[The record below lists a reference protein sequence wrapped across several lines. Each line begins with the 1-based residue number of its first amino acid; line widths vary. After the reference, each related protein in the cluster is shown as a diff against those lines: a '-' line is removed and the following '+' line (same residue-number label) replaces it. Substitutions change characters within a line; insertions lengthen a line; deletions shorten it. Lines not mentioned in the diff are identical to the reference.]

1 MMVVEEQA
9 LLPPP
14 NSRQQRYICF
24 HDDHGIGHVTV
35 TIMEK
40 PAQLTS
46 QDLEGMQTTLPEL
59 LGAPELTTASS
70 QAYLSY
76 LTTLSLPNLLAEPT
90 LLQTQSHHLTSS
102 LTSLTHTSYP
112 TFLSLH
118 STTTSLSESLDAL
131 SSSLDALVNESLP
144 ALEES
149 ASNWRDRTD
158 AVLAERSKA
167 RVVLEQHD
175 KIRDLLD
182 IPVLIDT
189 CVRNG
194 YFAEAL
200 SLASHTNSLYSSSS
214 SPPLILTS
222 IISEVRNSITQ
233 MLFSLLST
241 LHEPNRKL
249 PALWKAVNFL
259 RKMDVFDPEDGV
271 ESEEQIALAFLGGRE
286 VCLTASLEGCN
297 RDIQRLVGLTSAE
310 VREKDKEDLTRYLKK
325 YIDIWREGVHDII
338 TQFSTIFLERPTSS
352 TTSPAPS
359 LHSLLVTY
367 ASHSL
372 HKHLL
377 PLLRIT
383 LPRIPLPSLSS
394 LLTQLTYCAT
404 AFARVG
410 FDFRCVLGDLF
421 SGAVLSSV
429 TEELQVATSKWV
441 ALFEQKMGRP
451 VSTTSTHIK
460 NMAPPSEWLV
470 SPAVVASPPT
480 SSQSYLKAPAH
491 VPPHI
496 LVAYP
501 PLAQYTNALL
511 TTLNSLRLL
520 APTSIAPPLLAKLQ
534 DLLSEAGEVYLRYVK
549 NAAAL
554 QVQEVKIA
562 EAVGDVYFN
571 TLVPF
576 MKRALGEGVYGLT
589 MENCEASG
597 MDAEKTE
604 SGSLDKVIRDW
615 EGWLESRKASA

>member
-1 MMVVEEQA
+1 MEEPVQ
-9 LLPPP
+9 
-14 NSRQQRYICF
+14 
-24 HDDHGIGHVTV
+24 H
-35 TIMEK
+35 
-40 PAQLTS
+40 TS
-46 QDLEGMQTTLPEL
+46 QDLDGTQTTLPEL

-118 STTTSLSESLDAL
+118 STTSSLSESLDAL

-144 ALEES
+144 ALEEG

-158 AVLAERSKA
+158 TVLAERSKA

-338 TQFSTIFLERPTSS
+338 TQFSTIFLERPTST

-429 TEELQVATSKWV
+429 TEELQAATSKWV

-451 VSTTSTHIK
+451 VSTTSTHMK
-460 NMAPPSEWLV
+460 NMVPPSEWLV

-480 SSQSYLKAPAH
+480 SSQSYLKVPAH

-496 LVAYP
+496 LVSYP

-511 TTLNSLRLL
+511 STLNSLRLL
-520 APTSIAPPLLAKLQ
+520 APTSIALPLLAKLE
-534 DLLSEAGEVYLRYVK
+534 DLLSEAGEVFLRYVK
-549 NAAAL
+549 NATLL
-554 QVQEVKIA
+554 QEQEVKMA

-589 MENCEASG
+589 MENYEAPG
-597 MDAEKTE
+597 GDAEKTE

-615 EGWLESRKASA
+615 EGWPESRKASA

>member
-1 MMVVEEQA
+1 MEE
-9 LLPPP
+9 
-14 NSRQQRYICF
+14 SVQQ
-24 HDDHGIGHVTV
+24 
-35 TIMEK
+35 
-40 PAQLTS
+40 TS
-46 QDLEGMQTTLPEL
+46 EDLDGTQTTLTEL
-59 LGAPELTTASS
+59 LGAPELTSASS

-76 LTTLSLPNLLAEPT
+76 LTTLSLPSLLAEPT

-118 STTTSLSESLDAL
+118 NTTSSLSESLDAL

-149 ASNWRDRTD
+149 ASDWRDSTD
-158 AVLAERSKA
+158 TVLAERNKA

-200 SLASHTNSLYSSSS
+200 SLASHTHSLYSSSS
-214 SPPLILTS
+214 SPPSILTC
-222 IISEVRNSITQ
+222 IVSEVRNSITQ

-286 VCLTASLEGCN
+286 ACLKASLEGCN
-297 RDIQRLVGLTSAE
+297 RDIQRLVGLSSAE

-325 YIDIWREGVHDII
+325 YIDIWRECVHDII
-338 TQFSTIFLERPTSS
+338 TQYSTIFLERPTS
-352 TTSPAPS
+352 TATSPAPAPAPAPS

-410 FDFRCVLGDLF
+410 FDFRGVLGDLF

-429 TEELQVATSKWV
+429 TEELQAATSKWV
-441 ALFEQKMGRP
+441 ALFKQKTGRP
-451 VSTTSTHIK
+451 VSATSTHTK
-460 NMAPPSEWLV
+460 NMVPPSEWLV
-470 SPAVVASPPT
+470 SPMVVASPPS
-480 SSQSYLKAPAH
+480 SSQSSSTAPAH

-496 LVAYP
+496 LVSYP

-511 TTLNSLRLL
+511 STLNSLRLL
-520 APTSIAPPLLAKLQ
+520 APTSIALALLAKLE
-534 DLLSEAGEVYLRYVK
+534 DFLSEAGEMLLRYVK
-549 NAAAL
+549 NVVGL
-554 QVQEVKIA
+554 QGQEAKIS

-571 TLVPF
+571 IFVPF

-589 MENCEASG
+589 MDKCEVSG
-597 MDAEKTE
+597 RDTEKTE
-604 SGSLDKVIRDW
+604 RGSLDKVIRDW
-615 EGWLESRKASA
+615 EGWLESRKASIGQ

>member
-1 MMVVEEQA
+1 MVSS
-9 LLPPP
+9 L
-14 NSRQQRYICF
+14 
-24 HDDHGIGHVTV
+24 
-35 TIMEK
+35 
-40 PAQLTS
+40 LTS
-46 QDLEGMQTTLPEL
+46 TGTQTTVARAAGRPRAHL
-59 LGAPELTTASS
+59 LRRRR
-70 QAYLSY
+70 QYLSY

-118 STTTSLSESLDAL
+118 STTSSLSD
-131 SSSLDALVNESLP
+131 LP

-149 ASNWRDRTD
+149 ASNWRDRTG
-158 AVLAERSKA
+158 AK
-167 RVVLEQHD
+167 QHD

-259 RKMDVFDPEDGV
+259 RKMDVFDPEDG
-271 ESEEQIALAFLGGRE
+271 
-286 VCLTASLEGCN
+286 GCN

-310 VREKDKEDLTRYLKK
+310 VREKDKDDLTRYLKK

-338 TQFSTIFLERPTSS
+338 TQFSTIFLERPTST

-359 LHSLLVTY
+359 LHSL
-367 ASHSL
+367 
-372 HKHLL
+372 
-377 PLLRIT
+377 
-383 LPRIPLPSLSS
+383 
-394 LLTQLTYCAT
+394 LTYCAT

-429 TEELQVATSKWV
+429 TEELQAATSKWV
-441 ALFEQKMGRP
+441 ALFQQKMGRP
-451 VSTTSTHIK
+451 VSTMSAHMK
-460 NMAPPSEWLV
+460 NMVPPSEWLV

-496 LVAYP
+496 LVSYP

-511 TTLNSLRLL
+511 STLNSLRLL
-520 APTSIAPPLLAKLQ
+520 APTSIALPLLAKLK
-534 DLLSEAGEVYLRYVK
+534 DLLSEAGEVFLRYVK
-549 NAAAL
+549 NAAP
-554 QVQEVKIA
+554 

-571 TLVPF
+571 TFVPF
-576 MKRALGEGVYGLT
+576 MKRALGEGVY
-589 MENCEASG
+589 
-597 MDAEKTE
+597 

-615 EGWLESRKASA
+615 EGWLESRKVSTAA

>member
-1 MMVVEEQA
+1 M
-9 LLPPP
+9 
-14 NSRQQRYICF
+14 QQ
-24 HDDHGIGHVTV
+24 
-35 TIMEK
+35 
-40 PAQLTS
+40 TS
-46 QDLEGMQTTLPEL
+46 EDLDGTQTTLTEL
-59 LGAPELTTASS
+59 LGAPELTSASS

-76 LTTLSLPNLLAEPT
+76 LTTLSLPSLLAEPT

-118 STTTSLSESLDAL
+118 NTTSSLSESLDAL

-149 ASNWRDRTD
+149 ASDWRDSTD
-158 AVLAERSKA
+158 TVLAERNKA

-200 SLASHTNSLYSSSS
+200 SLASHTHSLYSSSS
-214 SPPLILTS
+214 SPPSILTC
-222 IISEVRNSITQ
+222 IVSEVRNSITQ

-286 VCLTASLEGCN
+286 ACLKASLEGCN
-297 RDIQRLVGLTSAE
+297 RDIQRLVGLSSAE

-325 YIDIWREGVHDII
+325 YIDIWRECVHDII
-338 TQFSTIFLERPTSS
+338 TQYSTIFLERPTS
-352 TTSPAPS
+352 TATSPAPAPAPAPS

-410 FDFRCVLGDLF
+410 FDFRGVLGDLF

-429 TEELQVATSKWV
+429 TEELQAATSKWV
-441 ALFEQKMGRP
+441 ALFKQKTGRP
-451 VSTTSTHIK
+451 VSATSTHTK
-460 NMAPPSEWLV
+460 NMVPPSEWLV
-470 SPAVVASPPT
+470 SPMVVASPPS
-480 SSQSYLKAPAH
+480 SSQSSSTAPAH

-496 LVAYP
+496 LVSYP

-511 TTLNSLRLL
+511 STLNSLRLL
-520 APTSIAPPLLAKLQ
+520 APTSIALALLAKLE
-534 DLLSEAGEVYLRYVK
+534 DFLSEAGEMLLRYVK
-549 NAAAL
+549 NVVGL
-554 QVQEVKIA
+554 QGQEAKIS

-571 TLVPF
+571 IFVPF

-589 MENCEASG
+589 MDKCEVSG
-597 MDAEKTE
+597 RDTEKTE
-604 SGSLDKVIRDW
+604 RGSLDKVIRDW
-615 EGWLESRKASA
+615 EGWLESRKASIGQ

>member
-1 MMVVEEQA
+1 MEE
-9 LLPPP
+9 PE
-14 NSRQQRYICF
+14 QQ
-24 HDDHGIGHVTV
+24 
-35 TIMEK
+35 
-40 PAQLTS
+40 TS
-46 QDLEGMQTTLPEL
+46 QDLDGTQTTLPEL
-59 LGAPELTTASS
+59 LGGPELTSASS

-112 TFLSLH
+112 TFLTLH
-118 STTTSLSESLDAL
+118 STTSSLSESLDTL
-131 SSSLDALVNESLP
+131 SASLDALVNESLP

-149 ASNWRDRTD
+149 ASNWHDRTD
-158 AVLAERSKA
+158 TVLTERNKA

-259 RKMDVFDPEDGV
+259 RKMNVFDPEDGV

-286 VCLTASLEGCN
+286 VCLKASLEGCN
-297 RDIQRLVGLTSAE
+297 RDIQRLAGLSSAE

-338 TQFSTIFLERPTSS
+338 TQFSTIFLERPTS
-352 TTSPAPS
+352 TATSPAPAPP
-359 LHSLLVTY
+359 LRSLLVSY

-372 HKHLL
+372 HRHLL

-410 FDFRCVLGDLF
+410 FDFRGVLGDLF
-421 SGAVLSSV
+421 SDAVLSSV
-429 TEELQVATSKWV
+429 TEELQAATSKWV
-441 ALFEQKMGRP
+441 TLFKQKMGRP
-451 VSTTSTHIK
+451 VSTTSTHTK
-460 NMAPPSEWLV
+460 NMVPPSEWLV
-470 SPAVVASPPT
+470 LPAAVASQPT
-480 SSQSYLKAPAH
+480 SSPSYLKAPAH

-496 LVAYP
+496 LVSYP

-511 TTLNSLRLL
+511 STLNSLRLL
-520 APTSIAPPLLAKLQ
+520 APTSIMLPLLAKLE
-534 DLLSEAGEVYLRYVK
+534 DFLSEGGEVFLRYAK
-549 NAAAL
+549 NAAGL
-554 QVQEVKIA
+554 QGQEVKIT

-571 TLVPF
+571 TFVRF
-576 MKRALGEGVYGLT
+576 MRRALGEGVYGLAVD
-589 MENCEASG
+589 NCEALRR
-597 MDAEKTE
+597 DVEKTE
-604 SGSLDKVIRDW
+604 GGSLDKVIRDW
-615 EGWLESRKASA
+615 EGWLESRKTNVE